1 MSGGSRRIQ
10 RATGIWLL
18 LLLITAVSG
27 WLGSARAIRHDRY
40 VGAAIVALAFVKIR
54 FVILDFMEIRT
65 APLVMRLACEAW
77 VFILGA
83 TIVLLALQ

>member
-1 MSGGSRRIQ
+1 MRVRSRRIQ

-18 LLLITAVSG
+18 LLVITAASG
-27 WLGSARAIRHDRY
+27 WLGSGHAIRDDRY

-54 FVILDFMEIRT
+54 FVILDFMEIRH
-65 APLVMRLACEAW
+65 APLLMRLACEAW
-77 VFILGA
+77 VVILGA